1 MFCSVSKNLED
12 GTILQYFM
20 IWGALN
26 NISVSKICKYKS
38 FYTDLYSVCQEIES
52 KKPLLQ
58 CVKNGEYGTMLDWI
72 QNWVGGTI

>member
-38 FYTDLYSVCQEIES
+38 IYTDLYSVCQEIES
-52 KKPLLQ
+52 IRNHYYSMWKMESPEP
-58 CVKNGEYGTMLDWI
+58 C
-72 QNWVGGTI
+72 